1 MGFGGIIATGIM
13 VIVLIVTG
21 YLIVA
26 GISYS
31 VDSASASL
39 ATVRDAADSRLH
51 TSLSL
56 DVREPAATY
65 IDCNVTNTGRTSID
79 NVTRMDVFIR
89 TIADGE
95 VTGCTWLPYENAA
108 TIDQDRWYVLE
119 RPSAT
124 QGSPDI
130 LGPGD
135 MMILR
140 CVFGNADAGD
150 SMVEVSTPNG
160 VKAVGYYGA
169 I

>member
-1 MGFGGIIATGIM
+1 MAFGGIIATGIM

-39 ATVRDAADSRLH
+39 ATVRGSADSRLH

-95 VTGCTWLPYENAA
+95 VTGCTWLPYENV
-108 TIDQDRWYVLE
+108 TTTDQDHWYVLE
-119 RPSAT
+119 RPPAT
-124 QGSPDI
+124 QGGPDS

-135 MMILR
+135 MMIIR
-140 CVFGNADAGD
+140 CVFGYADGTD
-150 SMVEVSTPNG
+150 SLVEISTPNG
-160 VKAVGYYGA
+160 VKAAGYYGA